1 MTTARAIVDEVLSRG
16 MTREIWSGNYDKVLP
31 VTLQSFELSAI
42 LPAVF
47 YMFRYGERR
56 GKGKFLETFSSGR
69 NSSREQKKAATVKRI
84 ARDFAESG
92 EFAGFSGEAEKAILS
107 DMLLCFCLENA
118 RHALGREEQ
127 IQRVAPTHYMSSW
140 VDLPENVANLRL
152 VPEMIVAML
161 ANQKG
166 DHVKQNAETDRTW
179 FPVGIG
185 YEKNVLMRAFSQ
197 GIKLRGEL
205 ASRTSDRFDE
215 ENDSVGLDQL
225 LMIRLAQKLK
235 QAPDRLRGGGEGENI
250 SNQRPVSE
258 RAAKEF
264 SEDIRRFVRSYA
276 NAIPRHAFV
285 EMLESCIS
293 VGMTTIL
300 TSAVN
305 ILFDWTADGEIA
317 RSGNQK
323 PASLF
328 VDCSNGVDRRLRSL
342 AEQSMDDFMRRVE
355 RFSVVLMGL
364 RLLDFGARYDRNIK
378 KLKIPVKPYATAW
391 LNMLGDLLHE
401 RRQEAQQI
409 IYSLEQKAEEL
420 ADHLEEDYAEA
431 AHILRNAES
440 EPNPVWRLAE
450 SLTLLQSRKN
460 TTDNLVKMID
470 SALLAGR
477 PNGLAAKRY
486 VTRRTEG
493 TGTRKRREVRSLVFT
508 DPVLDYL
515 VHRHALPSGGR
526 VGGRTLPFGR
536 FIRMVRERYGLLVDV
551 APDGMAISNDLLR
564 ANRAILERR
573 LRDLGLLVGV
583 NDAEAMKRLSPRF
596 EPYTEEPDEMD

>member
-1 MTTARAIVDEVLSRG
+1 MTTSRTIVDEVLSRG
-16 MTREIWSGNYDKVLP
+16 MTREIWTGNYDKVLP

-47 YMFRYGERR
+47 YMFRFGERR
-56 GKGKFLETFSSGR
+56 GKGKFLETFGSGGK
-69 NSSREQKKAATVKRI
+69 SSRERKKAATIKRI
-84 ARDFAESG
+84 AQDFAESR

-107 DMLLCFCLENA
+107 DMLLCFCLENS

-127 IQRVAPTHYMSSW
+127 VQRVAPTHYMSSW
-140 VDLPENVANLRL
+140 VDLPENVAHLRL

-161 ANQKG
+161 ANQEG
-166 DHVKQNAETDRTW
+166 EHVKQSAETERTW
-179 FPVGIG
+179 FPVGNG
-185 YEKNVLMRAFSQ
+185 YEKNILMRAFSQ

-215 ENDSVGLDQL
+215 KNESVGLDQL
-225 LMIRLAQKLK
+225 IMIRLAKKLK
-235 QAPDRLRGGGEGENI
+235 QAPDRLRGSREGEKI
-250 SNQRPVSE
+250 SNQRPISE

-276 NAIPRHAFV
+276 NVIPRHAFV
-285 EMLESCIS
+285 ELLESCIS

-305 ILFDWTADGEIA
+305 ILFDWTENGKIA
-317 RSGNQK
+317 KTSEQK
-323 PASLF
+323 PAFLF

-364 RLLDFGARYDRNIK
+364 RLLDFGASYDRNIK
-378 KLKIPVKPYATAW
+378 KLRIPAKPHAAAW
-391 LNMLGDLLHE
+391 LNMLGDLLHK
-401 RRQEAQQI
+401 RRPEAQQV
-409 IYSLEQKAEEL
+409 IYNLEQKAEEL

-460 TTDNLVKMID
+460 TTDNLVTMID

-486 VTRRTEG
+486 VTRRTEE

-508 DPVLDYL
+508 DSVLDYL

-526 VGGRTLPFGR
+526 SGRRTLPFGK
-536 FIRMVRERYGLLVDV
+536 FIRTVRDRYGLLVDV
-551 APDGMAISNDLLR
+551 VPPGMTISNDLLR

-596 EPYTEEPDEMD
+596 EPYTEDSNEVD